1 MLSIIT
7 CLTHSYKSGHQNK
20 AAIMGQ
26 SVDKYVSLLC
36 ARFGTHAIVS
46 LCVCVCVSSVCVAC
60 DTVSAC
66 VCVESKLLL
75 GL

>member
-1 MLSIIT
+1 MLYIIT

-26 SVDKYVSLLC
+26 SLDKYISLLR

-46 LCVCVCVSSVCVAC
+46 LCVFVLSVCVAC
-60 DTVSAC
+60 DTVSIYVC